1 LKRKLVLKILNHTN
15 SSLYEFDKKLCGIN
29 DCPWRANVGELRIP
43 PQIKTVN
50 EFFMNSFGIYVNVKI

>member
-1 LKRKLVLKILNHTN
+1 LKRKFDLKNFNYTNNSLN
-15 SSLYEFDKKLCGIN
+15 EFDKKLCGIN

-50 EFFMNSFGIYVNVKI
+50 DF